1 MIQCGFLNNI
11 KVFWTVEIS
20 VLYAICQVFPLLESY
35 LHSPFPPYIFCSLRD
50 IYPFCYL
57 ATSLHRTV
65 TQYSVKAQNTL
76 GEMPLSPLV
85 FPSVSDNHFLV
96 FHEDTVCHRD
106 LSSSAI
112 SLAFGNP
119 TVLYCREA
127 LNASKKSYTGLK
139 LCHSHRCTTL
149 GHAMKLGEKLS
160 GQVTSDWFCHLNSL
174 GFQPITQINTR
185 LLIFSWFPINV
196 RFIFVI
202 LYCSG

>member
-1 MIQCGFLNNI
+1 MLSARFFHC
-11 KVFWTVEIS
+11 WR
-20 VLYAICQVFPLLESY
+20 AIFA
-35 LHSPFPPYIFCSLRD
+35 LHSHLIFFAPWGIYTHFVTLPPVFTGQLHSIQWKPRTPWGKCL
-50 IYPFCYL
+50 L
-57 ATSLHRTV
+57 ALWFFLQFLTTTFLYFMR
-65 TQYSVKAQNTL
+65 TQY
-76 GEMPLSPLV
+76 
-85 FPSVSDNHFLV
+85 
-96 FHEDTVCHRD
+96 
-106 LSSSAI
+106 AI

-149 GHAMKLGEKLS
+149 GHAMKLGEKLR

-174 GFQPITQINTR
+174 GFKPITQINTR